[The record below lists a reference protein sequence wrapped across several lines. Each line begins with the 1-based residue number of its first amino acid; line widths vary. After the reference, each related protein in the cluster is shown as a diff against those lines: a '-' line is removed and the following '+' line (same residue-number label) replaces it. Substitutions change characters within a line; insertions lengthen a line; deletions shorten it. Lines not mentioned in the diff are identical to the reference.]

1 LKREREREREK
12 NQVERDS
19 LVNEEG
25 QINEIRTAQYAL
37 LRFRRAW
44 KCSSYLSQFFFFISI
59 LVFVFGFLFFLFLF
73 PRPKSQTVD
82 VMMMTT
88 MHQTFANDD
97 TFLFVS
103 AAEETKQKKR
113 NKI

>member
-1 LKREREREREK
+1 MR
-12 NQVERDS
+12 S
-19 LVNEEG
+19 G
-25 QINEIRTAQYAL
+25 QHSTPCCAFDEPGNVL
-37 LRFRRAW
+37 LTFHNSFSFYPFW
-44 KCSSYLSQFFFFISI
+44 FFFS
-59 LVFVFGFLFFLFLF
+59 GFFLFL
-73 PRPKSQTVD
+73 RPKSQTVD

-97 TFLFVS
+97 IFLFVS

>member
-1 LKREREREREK
+1 MRSGQHSTPCCAFDEPGNVHLTFH
-12 NQVERDS
+12 NSFS
-19 LVNEEG
+19 L
-25 QINEIRTAQYAL
+25 YPFWFL
-37 LRFRRAW
+37 F
-44 KCSSYLSQFFFFISI
+44 S
-59 LVFVFGFLFFLFLF
+59 GFLFFFLFLF